1 MSIFTLGNMKLIL
14 IILIVACTKEVKLE
28 QYIHWHQKMGSASGH
43 HWCMGFFTGLSDSV
57 ILFYVNEQIRVANEV
72 LLVINL
78 HRMYFNSLCWFQK
91 DVTIHSWTCE
101 ANSDNIDSGM
111 YKSSEVRTIHPLASK
126 NGQRLRP
133 PLVYRF
139 FLGFLTDILFYVNE
153 QIRVANEVLLGT
165 DLKK

>member
-1 MSIFTLGNMKLIL
+1 
-14 IILIVACTKEVKLE
+14 
-28 QYIHWHQKMGSASGH
+28 
-43 HWCMGFFTGLSDSV
+43 
-57 ILFYVNEQIRVANEV
+57 
-72 LLVINL
+72 
-78 HRMYFNSLCWFQK
+78 MYFNSLCWFQE
-91 DVTIHSWTCE
+91 DVNIHSWKYE